1 MPKNKVEDLRNHLFE
16 TLESLKDCEP
26 DKLGETIA
34 RAEAVVKVSGA
45 IIDTARVEVAH
56 AKVLNEMMGSEFLD
70 PEGESKFFD
79 PRTKLPSA
87 SVDRKRLA

>member
-1 MPKNKVEDLRNHLFE
+1 MEDLRNHLFE

-26 DKLGETIA
+26 EKLNETIR

-45 IIDTARVEVAH
+45 IIDTARVEVTH

-70 PEGESKFFD
+70 PDGETKFFE
-79 PRTKLPSA
+79 PRNRLAAAP
-87 SVDRKRLA
+87 VKRLA

>member
-16 TLESLKDCEP
+16 TLESLKDCES
-26 DKLGETIA
+26 DKLDESIR

-56 AKVLNEMMGSEFLD
+56 AKVLNEMMGSAFLD
-70 PEGESKFFD
+70 PDGESKFFD
-79 PRTKLPSA
+79 ARNKLGTAPA
-87 SVDRKRLA
+87 NRRLA